1 LIEHENSS
9 QCKYNLGTSKLL
21 KHQVSFRGP
30 KMHRR
35 FILNAFVLAM
45 LSLPCL
51 AHAAAV
57 TVTSKS
63 ISFADG
69 DSPTTL
75 TADFNNDGR
84 EDLVS
89 ITPNIG
95 AGQFSLRLS
104 TGDGAYGPRVI
115 YDLPGFTTEYPSPLY
130 ALAIGDFNNDG
141 SADIAVSS
149 AAPGSGTPKFEVYI
163 YTNNGHGALT
173 LSTTIPLPVTAGA
186 TAFTAGDFNHD
197 RLIDIAYVSN
207 GQLHILFG
215 NGKNGFTAG
224 PVTGTTNAGEPLML
238 GDFDGD
244 GNADLAYGEY
254 VANNTNA
261 TVLFGDGTGHFIPK
275 TVVSPENVIFT
286 SGDVNSDGRTDLIGT
301 PSFKNHMDVFYG
313 NTERTFAN
321 TTKIFFNQCLDQ
333 SPTLADMDGNGLK
346 DILTVERNCSDTTSG
361 FDANYYV
368 GVRTRNG
375 NASYN
380 PEQTLYHTTSN
391 QSIGGILFGPMVM
404 RLNQD
409 SKPDFAFGLCA
420 DDRCLGTTMILEQNT
435 TSGSF
440 PACPAPNSFEGIH
453 VCSPAN
459 GVASP
464 VPFHIG
470 AAGQTEMRKVEVWID
485 GVKKVEELDGFS
497 HCSFLDKTIQMTP
510 GNHRVTIF
518 AAGIDNLLQQKTY
531 TLTVQ

>member
-1 LIEHENSS
+1 MRRRA
-9 QCKYNLGTSKLL
+9 LL
-21 KHQVSFRGP
+21 Y
-30 KMHRR
+30 
-35 FILNAFVLAM
+35 LFVLTL
-45 LSLPCL
+45 LSIPWL
-51 AHAAAV
+51 AHAAV

-63 ISFADG
+63 VSFADN

-75 TADFNNDGR
+75 SADFNNDGR

-89 ITPNIG
+89 MTLNQAG
-95 AGQFSLRLS
+95 GQFSLRLS
-104 TGDGAYGPRVI
+104 TGDGT
-115 YDLPGFTTEYPSPLY
+115 YDPPVVYSLPGYTTEYPAPLY
-130 ALAIGDFNNDG
+130 ALAIGDFNHDG

-149 AAPGSGTPKFEVYI
+149 AAPGGGTPSFVIYI

-186 TAFTAGDFNHD
+186 TAFVAGDFNHD

-215 NGKNGFTAG
+215 NGKNGFSEG
-224 PVTGTTNAGEPLML
+224 PITGTNNAGEPLML

-254 VANNTNA
+254 VANYTNA

-275 TVVSPENVIFT
+275 TVVAPENVIFS
-286 SGDVNSDGRTDLIGT
+286 SGDVNSDGRTDLLGT
-301 PSFKNHMDVFYG
+301 PQFKNYVRVFYG

-333 SPTLADMDGNGLK
+333 SPVLADMDGNGLK

-361 FDANYYV
+361 YDADYYV
-368 GVRTRNG
+368 GLRTRNA

-380 PEQTLYHTTSN
+380 AEQTLYHTKSN
-391 QSIGGILFGPMVM
+391 QFIGAITFGPMVM
-404 RLNQD
+404 RLNHD
-409 SKPDFAFGLCA
+409 SKPDFSFGLCSDA
-420 DDRCLGTTMILEQNT
+420 ECLGTTMMLDLNT
-435 TSGSF
+435 TSGAF
-440 PACPAPNSFEGIH
+440 PACPAPDSYEGIH

-470 AAGQTEMRKVEVWID
+470 AAGQTEMRKVEVWVD

-497 HCSFLDKTIQMTP
+497 HYSFLDKGIQMTP
-510 GNHRVTIF
+510 GSHKVTVF
-518 AAGIDNLLQQKTY
+518 AAGVDNLLQQKTF
-531 TLTVQ
+531 TLSVQ